1 LRILIISVLLIIQT
15 FIFAQNELRIGIK
28 LNQPVIYLSSNYQIV
43 IPNTD
48 EKKSIFIDIDKTL
61 TCAYLKEGIAVS
73 EKEGKLL
80 FITKSPVSF
89 IPKPTVNA
97 TDIPYMMIFF
107 DEIKNSRQYRGFMEV
122 DFTPNGLNIVNVV
135 SIEDYLRGVVSAEM
149 NGSYPLEALKAQAV
163 AARTYAERS
172 RGKMKSLGFDM
183 DDTTRFQVYGGMKIE
198 DNNVNKA
205 IESTS
210 GMTLMYKNQLAETVF
225 SSNCGGWTES
235 SASAWGND
243 IPYLQSISDLV
254 FERNGD
260 KESTAYWLDFCTN
273 FKLSFCL
280 QPKYERAENYRWLK
294 VITRDDLEK
303 KIPIEYQVGK
313 ILEISILERGNSGR
327 ITKMSIKGVDKIAT
341 IEKEYNIRRVFGGLK
356 SSCFVIDCYK
366 DEIGSPIVFILRGA
380 GYGHGVGMCQTG
392 AAGRADAGWG
402 FEKILKFYYPGTTL
416 QKKEK

>member
-1 LRILIISVLLIIQT
+1 
-15 FIFAQNELRIGIK
+15 
-28 LNQPVIYLSSNYQIV
+28 
-43 IPNTD
+43 
-48 EKKSIFIDIDKTL
+48 
-61 TCAYLKEGIAVS
+61 
-73 EKEGKLL
+73 
-80 FITKSPVSF
+80 
-89 IPKPTVNA
+89 
-97 TDIPYMMIFF
+97 
-107 DEIKNSRQYRGFMEV
+107 MEV